1 VKIFDDTQRLIPAE
15 LVDERYRELSELV
28 RKRHECEVNK
38 DYMSAAKL
46 GVEIIKLRKQ
56 LEGEKKNDMR

>member
-38 DYMSAAKL
+38 D
-46 GVEIIKLRKQ
+46 
-56 LEGEKKNDMR
+56 